1 MKCFRSFT
9 IVSRDAGSFSGAD
22 IDTWSIGTQNFWQV
36 TRLGTSTFVLQG
48 FKNVDVYSIEAT
60 GEFFTQLSSG
70 NSAIVN
76 NWSFT
81 VQING
86 KVPLISGF
94 VNSAPNELSMKP
106 PAETPFVQLSRYN
119 SKIKYSE
126 PIRSVSSIQLAG
138 IRAQG
143 IGNENLTDISLDWNV
158 TFLVK
163 YLYEGEDQEF
173 ALL

>member
-9 IVSRDAGSFSGAD
+9 FVSRDAGSFGGTD
-22 IDTWSIGTQNFWQV
+22 LDTWSNGLHNFWQV
-36 TRLGTSTFVLQG
+36 TKLGTSTFVLQG

-60 GEFFTQLSSG
+60 GDFFTQLSTG
-70 NSAIVN
+70 NSAIIN

-106 PAETPFVQLSRYN
+106 AGETPFVQLSRFYPKIEYN
-119 SKIKYSE
+119 E
-126 PIRSVSSIQLAG
+126 PITSVSSIQLAS
-138 IRAQG
+138 IKAQG
-143 IGNENLTDISLDWNV
+143 IGNESLTDVSLDWNI
-158 TFLVK
+158 TFVIK

-173 ALL
+173 AFL